1 MSPLSPLGI
10 FAFAPT
16 AGGDYESIET
26 ITLGSAAT
34 EITFSSIPSTYKHL
48 EIRGIA
54 RTTRTGSGY
63 DWFTAR
69 FNGDTGSKYSF
80 HILIGQGTAPYNYAG
95 NSQTSM
101 YVGALSQAS
110 TSSYM
115 YGAFVTSIYDYK
127 NTNKY
132 KTIRTALA
140 HEINA
145 NNTESLT
152 GIISGSWQDTAAVSS
167 MTFLIP
173 GGYQFAS
180 GTSLALYGIK
190 G

>member
-1 MSPLSPLGI
+1 MSPLSPLGV

-54 RTTRTGSGY
+54 RTTRSGSGY

-80 HILIGQGTAPYNYAG
+80 HILMGTGSAPYYYPAG
-95 NSQTSM
+95 SQTSM

-115 YGAFVTSIYDYK
+115 YGAFITSVLDYAK
-127 NTNKY
+127 TSKY
-132 KTIRTALA
+132 KVIRTGFG
-140 HEINA
+140 HEIDA
-145 NNTESLT
+145 NNTESLV
-152 GIISGSWQDTAAVSS
+152 GQISGSWQDTAAVTS

-173 GGYQFAS
+173 GGYQFAA
-180 GTSLALYGIK
+180 GTSLSLFGIK